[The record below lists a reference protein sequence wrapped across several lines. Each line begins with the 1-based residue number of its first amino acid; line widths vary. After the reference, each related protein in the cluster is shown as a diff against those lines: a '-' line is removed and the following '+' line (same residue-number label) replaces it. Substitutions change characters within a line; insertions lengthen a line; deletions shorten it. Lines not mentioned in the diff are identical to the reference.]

1 MTTDPPAPGSQWATH
16 CADAYP
22 ADWFE
27 ALGLTALPSG
37 FARFAT
43 AEECALIA
51 GTGTPPTPR
60 TRSERNGKN
69 PSAGERLKPP
79 LPKPESRFAVLNSF
93 VDCEMHKLT
102 RAEVAVWFVLYR
114 DTKPDGTARTGQTD
128 LARRAGCDART
139 VRRAITL
146 LEARGL
152 VEVIR
157 RGQLG
162 TGPSRYRVC
171 GTGHDPPE

>member
-1 MTTDPPAPGSQWATH
+1 MTTDPPAPGSLWATH
-16 CADAYP
+16 CPDAYP

-27 ALGLTALPSG
+27 ALGLTALPAG

-51 GTGTPPTPR
+51 GTGAPPTPR
-60 TRSERNGKN
+60 DRSERNGEN
-69 PSAGERLKPP
+69 PSAGRRSKQS

-139 VRRAITL
+139 VRRALTL

-157 RGQLG
+157 RGRLG
-162 TGPSRYRVC
+162 AGPSRYRVR
-171 GTGHDPPE
+171 GTGRDPPE